1 MDRIWQWAWDRYGA
15 RYTWAGGVIAFVIS
29 VPIYL
34 TLVSYPIVVFEK
46 SDRYVAA
53 AAAVWDAAVWAAA
66 LSVVVG
72 VIAGASWLRLL
83 QYGSVAATLHWR
95 SSWSRFTTA
104 SRRHG
109 GPPST

>member
-1 MDRIWQWAWDRYGA
+1 M
-15 RYTWAGGVIAFVIS
+15 IAFVIS